1 MRESVPCSRYVVVTL
16 ESVVKIAARSSL
28 HAIKGRGTGLQGY
41 LDAAFWGDGLRRD
54 APLRLHL
61 EIPVAKLN
69 SDNSAQDREMH
80 RLMSS
85 KSFPNIVADLVDATP
100 ADQPNRY
107 AVTGSI
113 GVRGTTRLIAGEITM
128 RQRDGRVEIDGEQ
141 TVDIRTFGI
150 QPPRILMFSVFPEV
164 TVNLH
169 VVAMLKA

>member
-1 MRESVPCSRYVVVTL
+1 MRESAQCSRYVVVTS
-16 ESVVKIAARSSL
+16 ESLVKIEARSSL
-28 HAIKGRGTGLQGY
+28 HPIKGRGVGLQGY
-41 LDAAFWGDGLRRD
+41 VDAAFWGDGLRRD
-54 APLRLHL
+54 APVRLHL

-69 SDNSAQDREMH
+69 SGNPAQDREMH

-85 KSFPNIVADLVDATP
+85 RSFPNIVADLVDATP
-100 ADQPNRY
+100 TDQPNRY

-113 GVRGTTRLIAGEITM
+113 GVRGTTRVIAGEITV

-164 TVNLH
+164 TINLH
-169 VVAMLKA
+169 VVAMLAA